1 MGIPPLVGAWGHP
14 PDTFLYFSLAG
25 GEQAD
30 RRHEGAKLSKPGL
43 IGLALVAVLAG
54 CGPGGPGGVA
64 SDTARA
70 WTENQTER
78 AALDATQT
86 LLSEFPLLRTI
97 DEAEVEDA
105 VREAFHW
112 SLSSP
117 VSGDNENQYRIKIKA
132 SSRPKISVP
141 NMTPRA
147 YEISLDYELTVDSVR
162 RVVVGYVVDVSGM
175 KITDRSDLVAER

>member
-1 MGIPPLVGAWGHP
+1 V
-14 PDTFLYFSLAG
+14 
-25 GEQAD
+25 
-30 RRHEGAKLSKPGL
+30 SKPRL
-43 IGLALVAVLAG
+43 IGLVLVAVLVG

-70 WTENQTER
+70 WTETQTER

-86 LLSEFPLLRTI
+86 LLGEYPLLRTI
-97 DEAEVEDA
+97 DQVEVEDA

-112 SLSSP
+112 ALSSP
-117 VSGDNENQYRIKIKA
+117 VSGDHENQFRIKIKA

-162 RVVVGYVVDVSGM
+162 QVVVGYTIDTSGI
-175 KITDRSDLVAER
+175 KVTDRSDLIAER

>member
-1 MGIPPLVGAWGHP
+1 MGKPRLV
-14 PDTFLYFSLAG
+14 
-25 GEQAD
+25 
-30 RRHEGAKLSKPGL
+30 
-43 IGLALVAVLAG
+43 GLALVAVLVG

-64 SDTARA
+64 SETARD
-70 WTENQTER
+70 WTKAQTER

-86 LLSEFPLLRTI
+86 LLGQFPILRTI
-97 DEAEVEDA
+97 DEREVEDA

-112 SLSSP
+112 ALSSP
-117 VSGDNENQYRIKIKA
+117 VSGDHENQYRIKIKA

-162 RVVVGYVVDVSGM
+162 RVVVGYVVDVSG
-175 KITDRSDLVAER
+175 IRVTDRSDLIDER

>member
-1 MGIPPLVGAWGHP
+1 VG
-14 PDTFLYFSLAG
+14 
-25 GEQAD
+25 
-30 RRHEGAKLSKPGL
+30 KPRL
-43 IGLALVAVLAG
+43 ISLALVAVLAG

-70 WTENQTER
+70 WTETQTER

-86 LLSEFPLLRTI
+86 LLGQFPILRTI
-97 DEAEVEDA
+97 NEVAVEDA

-112 SLSSP
+112 ALSSP
-117 VSGDNENQYRIKIKA
+117 VSGDHENQFRIKVKA

-147 YEISLDYELTVDSVR
+147 YEISLDYELTVDYVR
-162 RVVVGYVVDVSGM
+162 RVVVGYAIDTSG
-175 KITDRSDLVAER
+175 ITVTDRSDLIDER